1 MRAGRTGLR
10 LASLAAGWL
19 VLAGTVPMSAG
30 FASAEPLRQVARA
43 AGAGAPAAE
52 GATADAVEVPPA
64 ALEKTQAGRKMR
76 RGAAA
81 NAPLASGGVDA
92 DAAAPG
98 AVSSAPA
105 SGTPAVEV
113 TSVVASAA
121 AADAALSD
129 GASEPEAR
137 TLAAGMAEEL
147 DTWIRRV
154 EFRLQQ
160 AAAIGPS
167 GFESRTPRL
176 VGPGGA
182 SLPLVLYQKSG
193 GTWRSF
199 PHQDAGLEGARLEE
213 ARAGTVTMPVADG
226 LLIAV
231 PGAQQG
237 VVATVVPWV
246 ELGKAVEAT
255 PAGTRMVL
263 LDREGE
269 SVLHSGLLSRDQTAV
284 FRGLMPSG
292 QTEVKVT
299 GKRFQVAP
307 VGVLPLFLVVQA
319 DSLPVGAERGLS
331 LPEPQVLESAPGK
344 GLALMLKERWML
356 AAPLA
361 IGVVAGA
368 ALLLHGRRQRRRHR
382 RRKHGRTQVPDMGA
396 VDYLDALAR
405 DDRDP
410 LEGMEVVEPVLA
422 DRTREES
429 PASGA
434 DEEAPAAVAQRQAS
448 VDGRRADAAEVDL
461 QDLDLA
467 VAPPPRPVAEDLRAR
482 ARGEQPPAAQGVR
495 RGVRPE
501 EVLVTRGEL
510 DRVLERGMD
519 RLFQRMLANVE
530 DLERKTHEATETGRT
545 GFKEL
550 LARFQDLQEAR
561 ERDLAEQ
568 HARLGRFDQDL
579 AAVELRWRG
588 TDARTTE
595 AELRLREQAEGM
607 ARRMANQEAGVEAIG
622 ERVEGVGQAL
632 RQAADHSRA
641 EFEMLRG
648 ELAELRKAMDEA
660 RRQLRAEVGDEAAQR
675 RQHVDDV
682 REEDR
687 AGRREVERVIQQL
700 GVRLEEVSTQA
711 AGRIDQLGRELD
723 GVGQQILQAEI
734 HQRESLRQV
743 HDRLVPQ
750 GQLGQMRQEVT
761 DLKTQLA
768 QRDRE
773 VEELRARLDQMVRDQ
788 REDRQQLLQQVQ
800 RELNHVHQATPMMEQ
815 QQIQFITL
823 QQENQRL
830 AQRVQQVLQLM
841 QSLNQTVH
849 QSESRTMQEI
859 DWLKGQARGIMDGRT
874 VQAPPAAPV
883 PQQQLQQQPPLTP
896 PPPPGE
902 ERPIDLWGRLMGR
915 DRDSA
920 EDTLR
925 KRRPGS

>member
-1 MRAGRTGLR
+1 MRAGWSGLR
-10 LASLAAGWL
+10 WAGKAAGWL
-19 VLAGTVPMSAG
+19 VLAGTVPMVAVP
-30 FASAEPLRQVARA
+30 ASAEPLRPVDATVRA
-43 AGAGAPAAE
+43 AERPEAPAGRE
-52 GATADAVEVPPA
+52 AVPA
-64 ALEKTQAGRKMR
+64 AKVAE
-76 RGAAA
+76 
-81 NAPLASGGVDA
+81 
-92 DAAAPG
+92 
-98 AVSSAPA
+98 APA
-105 SGTPAVEV
+105 SG
-113 TSVVASAA
+113 SAA
-121 AADAALSD
+121 DVADPVGLTNAASGRTVVGQQEVSAAGNEVRSEGDAADLEERA
-129 GASEPEAR
+129 
-137 TLAAGMAEEL
+137 LAADLAEEL
-147 DTWIRRV
+147 DTWVRRI
-154 EFRLQQ
+154 ELRLQE
-160 AAAIGPS
+160 AAALGAS
-167 GFESRTPRL
+167 SFEGKMPRV
-176 VGPGGA
+176 VGPAGSA
-182 SLPLVLYQKSG
+182 LPLVFYQKSG
-193 GTWRSF
+193 ASWRSI
-199 PHQDAGLEGARLEE
+199 PVQESGLEVARLEE
-213 ARAGTVTMPVADG
+213 ARSGSLTMPVPDG

-246 ELGKAVEAT
+246 DLAKAIEAT
-255 PAGTRMVL
+255 PAGARTVL

-269 SVLHSGLLSRDQTAV
+269 AVVHAGLLSRDQAAV

-292 QTEVKVT
+292 QTEVKAT
-299 GKRFQVAP
+299 GKHFQVAP
-307 VGVLPLFLVVQA
+307 VGVL
-319 DSLPVGAERGLS
+319 SLYLLIQSDTLPEGAVRNLS
-331 LPEPQVLESAPGK
+331 LPEPTLLVTAPSRNVLA
-344 GLALMLKERWML
+344 MVRERWMV
-356 AAPLA
+356 AAPLGMA
-361 IGVVAGA
+361 VVVGGF
-368 ALLLHGRRQRRRHR
+368 LLAHGRRQRRRQR

-405 DDRDP
+405 DEGDP
-410 LEGMEVVEPVLA
+410 LEGLVPAASVARVQDDEAGAVGSPVLPEA
-422 DRTREES
+422 QMSQEV
-429 PASGA
+429 SGP
-434 DEEAPAAVAQRQAS
+434 DVT
-448 VDGRRADAAEVDL
+448 EVDL
-461 QDLDLA
+461 QDLDLSA
-467 VAPPPRPVAEDLRAR
+467 APQPRPVAEELKAR
-482 ARGEQPPAAQGVR
+482 ARGEHPPMPQGVR

-510 DRVLERGMD
+510 DRVLERGLD
-519 RLFQRMLANVE
+519 RLFQRMLGNVE
-530 DLERKTHEATETGRT
+530 DLERKTHEATEAQRS

-550 LARFQDLQEAR
+550 LGRFQDLQEAR

-588 TDARTTE
+588 TDAKSTE
-595 AELRLREQAEGM
+595 AELRLREQAEAM
-607 ARRMANQEAGVEAIG
+607 ARRMANQEVSVEAMG
-622 ERVEGVGQAL
+622 TRVDGVGQAL

-660 RRQLRAEVGDEAAQR
+660 RRQLRAELGDEASQR
-675 RQHVDDV
+675 RQHVDDA

-687 AGRREVERVIQQL
+687 AGRREVERVVQQFAT
-700 GVRLEEVSTQA
+700 RLEELSVHA
-711 AGRIDQLGRELD
+711 AGRMEQLGRDLD

-761 DLKTQLA
+761 DLKALLA

-773 VEELRARLDQMVRDQ
+773 VEELRGRMDQMIRDQ

-800 RELNHVHQATPMMEQ
+800 RELSHVHQATPMLEQ

-830 AQRVQQVLQLM
+830 AQRLQQVLQLM

-849 QSESRTMQEI
+849 QAESRTMQEI
-859 DWLKGQARGIMDGRT
+859 DWLKGQARGLSDTRPAQ
-874 VQAPPAAPV
+874 QAPAASV
-883 PQQQLQQQPPLTP
+883 HAQQDQPPLTP

-915 DRDSA
+915 DRESA